1 MLCLLS
7 QTNDVMELKEIQFKI
22 AVYNSSE
29 ELNADDASL
38 LAAARE
44 AAKFAY
50 APYSNFFV
58 GAAAMLANGKII
70 TGTNQENASY
80 PVGICAE
87 RVLLSAVASQY
98 PGEAVHTMAISYR
111 NSSGESNKPLS
122 PCGMCRQALV
132 EYEHRTKTPI
142 RIILSAMGGEVFVIE
157 KASQLL
163 PLSFTPDDLN
173 I

>member
-1 MLCLLS
+1 
-7 QTNDVMELKEIQFKI
+7 MELKEIQFKI
-22 AVYNSSE
+22 AVYNSSD
-29 ELNADDASL
+29 ELNAEDAVL
-38 LAAARE
+38 LALARDT
-44 AAKFAY
+44 AKFAY
-50 APYSNFFV
+50 APYSKFFV
-58 GAAAMLANGKII
+58 GAAAMLANGKTV

-111 NSSGESNKPLS
+111 TSSGESSKPLS

-132 EYEHRTKTPI
+132 EYQHRTKTSI
-142 RIILSAMGGEVFVIE
+142 RIILSAITGEVFIIE
-157 KASQLL
+157 NAAQLL
-163 PLSFTPDDLN
+163 PLSFTPDDLD

>member
-1 MLCLLS
+1 
-7 QTNDVMELKEIQFKI
+7 MELKEIQFKI
-22 AVYNSSE
+22 AIYNSSD
-29 ELNADDASL
+29 ELNAEDAVL
-38 LAAARE
+38 LASARDT
-44 AAKFAY
+44 AKFAY
-50 APYSNFFV
+50 APYSKFFV
-58 GAAAMLANGKII
+58 GAAAMLANGKTV

-111 NSSGESNKPLS
+111 NSSGESSKPLS

-142 RIILSAMGGEVFVIE
+142 RIILSAITGEVFIIE
-157 KASQLL
+157 NASQLL
-163 PLSFTPDDLN
+163 PLSFTPDDLD

>member
-1 MLCLLS
+1 
-7 QTNDVMELKEIQFKI
+7 MELKEIQFKI
-22 AVYNSSE
+22 AVYNSLD
-29 ELNADDASL
+29 ELNAGDASL

-44 AAKFAY
+44 ATQFAY

-58 GAAAMLANGKII
+58 GAAAMLANGKTI

-87 RVLLSAVASQY
+87 RVLLSAVSSQY
-98 PGEAVHTMAISYR
+98 PGQAVHTMAISYR
-111 NSSGESNKPLS
+111 SSSGESSKPLS

-132 EYEHRTKTPI
+132 EYEHRTKTSI
-142 RIILSAMGGEVFVIE
+142 RIILSAMSGEVFVIE
-157 KASQLL
+157 NASQLL